1 MLEFSEREG
10 KRVLSAGY
18 PAVEKLIDS
27 ENFDDINKAF
37 EDAYQELDLLSR
49 KKRGLKKGRDARK
62 AMKAIEH
69 VVDLFKE
76 LLEIKYSLQEMLEK
90 AQVKRKRKK

>member
-1 MLEFSEREG
+1 MLDFKNKNNKS
-10 KRVLSAGY
+10 VLSAGY

-27 ENFDDINKAF
+27 ENFDEINKVF
-37 EDAYQELDLLSR
+37 EAAYSSLNDIYR
-49 KKRGLKKGRDARK
+49 KKRGLKKGKDAKK

-76 LLEIKYSLQEMLEK
+76 LLEIKYRLQKMLEEAGK
-90 AQVKRKRKK
+90 GKKKK